1 MELNL
6 TDLLPIKEWM
16 AFERELHASSGLDVN
31 VFNTKGIR
39 ITGYK
44 EWVNGLC
51 PVIKAHDKGQAF
63 ICAVAHMNIA
73 AQAKGAKKPVIEECD
88 GGLLKMVVPIFVKRE
103 FLGTVGA
110 CGLLLDDGEVDSF
123 MINKTIDIEVSEIE
137 KLAEDIKSVST
148 REMELL
154 GEHISGQ
161 LKKIGEDFE
170 SRTI

>member
-1 MELNL
+1 LNL
-6 TDLLPIKEWM
+6 TDLLSLEEWM
-16 AFERELHASSGLDVN
+16 AFERELHATSGLDVN

-39 ITGYK
+39 ITEYR

-73 AQAKGAKKPVIEECD
+73 AQAKGAMKPVIEECD
-88 GGLLKMVVPIFVKRE
+88 GGLLKMVVPIFVKGK

-123 MINKTIDIEVSEIE
+123 MINKTIEIEESEVE
-137 KLAEDIKSVST
+137 KLAQDIKSVST

-154 GEHISGQ
+154 GEHIFGR
-161 LKKIGEDFE
+161 LKKMAENV
-170 SRTI
+170 